1 MMTPQPVVSPEEQ
14 RLRKERQRSFVNG
27 FAASL
32 VLCGVLGLAGYARMR
47 RNELSIRRDWN
58 LVPVVVAAQDLPEGT
73 TVTMEMISQRSVP
86 EQFVTSSVVKPD
98 SASYIVNQRTLF
110 PLQAGDMLLW
120 SAFETSKAV
129 ERLSPTIK
137 GDDRLVSLKVSNEAA
152 VGGWVRPND
161 RVDLIAV
168 YPSPETRE
176 PMVTTLLAD
185 VPVVATGAISGTTNI
200 NLVPREERP
209 YSNITVRV
217 SADDAER
224 LALMANVGTLSV
236 SLRPEADGG
245 ARRTAKRGVRDVVGR

>member
-1 MMTPQPVVSPEEQ
+1 MTTPPSVAPLDEQ
-14 RLRKERQRSFVNG
+14 RLRRERLKSFANG
-27 FAASL
+27 FAAAL
-32 VLCGVLGLAGYARMR
+32 LLCGVVGLAAYARMR
-47 RNELSIRRDWN
+47 RNELAIRRDWS

-73 TVTMEMISQRSVP
+73 TVTMDMISQRQVP

-110 PLQAGDMLLW
+110 PLQAGDPLLW
-120 SAFETSKAV
+120 SAFETTRAA
-129 ERLSPTIK
+129 ERLSPTIN
-137 GDDRLVSLKVSNEAA
+137 GDDRLVSLKVSNDIA

-161 RVDLIAV
+161 RVDVIAV
-168 YPSPETRE
+168 YPSPENKE
-176 PMVTTLLAD
+176 PTVTTLLTD

-224 LALMANVGTLSV
+224 VALMANVGTLSV
-236 SLRPEADGG
+236 SLRPESDGG
-245 ARRTAKRGVRDVVGR
+245 PRRTSKRTVRDVVGR

>member
-1 MMTPQPVVSPEEQ
+1 MTLQPVAPSDDP
-14 RLRKERQRSFVNG
+14 LRKARQRSFTSG
-27 FAASL
+27 FAVASL
-32 VLCGVLGLAGYARMR
+32 LCGVLALAGYVRMR
-47 RNELSIRRDWN
+47 RAEQAIRHDWS

-73 TVTMEMISQRSVP
+73 LVTMEMITQRNVP

-110 PLQAGDMLLW
+110 PLQAGDPLLW
-120 SAFETSKAV
+120 TAFETSRAV
-129 ERLSPTIK
+129 ERLTSTVN
-137 GDDRLVSLKVSNEAA
+137 GDDRLVSLKLSSEAA

-161 RVDLIAV
+161 HVDVIAV
-168 YPSPETRE
+168 YSSPENKE
-176 PMVTTLLAD
+176 PRVTTLLTD

-217 SADDAER
+217 SSDDAER
-224 LALMANVGTLSV
+224 LALMASVGTLSV

-245 ARRTAKRGVRDVVGR
+245 VRRRLERTVRDVVGR